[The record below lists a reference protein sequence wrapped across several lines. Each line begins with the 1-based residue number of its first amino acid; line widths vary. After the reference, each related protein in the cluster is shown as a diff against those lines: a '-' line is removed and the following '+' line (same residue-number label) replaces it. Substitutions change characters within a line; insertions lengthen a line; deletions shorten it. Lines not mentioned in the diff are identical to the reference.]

1 MEEFLKIGKA
11 AEYIHVSE
19 DTLRLWDKTGKLK
32 AIKTAGGHR
41 RYNIKQLD
49 EFLGKNKAMKY
60 GDLYNHLCSAQY
72 IADEIGDDLADAI
85 LRIREEIGNKLLNEY
100 GIKQH
105 E

>member
-1 MEEFLKIGKA
+1 MEKFLKIGNA
-11 AEYIHVSE
+11 AEYLHVSE

-32 AIKTAGGHR
+32 PIKTAGGHR
-41 RYNIKQLD
+41 RYGTKQLD
-49 EFLGKNKAMKY
+49 EFLGKNKASKY
-60 GDLYNHLCSAQY
+60 GDLYSHLCSAQY